1 MTKKGESLNR
11 NSPEVKITIIFVVLI
26 IVFFASLALG
36 RFYISPVDVMRV
48 LLGKLGILHN
58 EASDVF
64 QAVVLSVRLPRVIA
78 AMLVGGALSMA
89 GAASQG
95 VFRNPMV
102 SPNILGAAAGSGFG
116 AALGILFS
124 FNFLFIQISA
134 FIFGLIAV
142 LITFFGSH
150 FLAKKGDITLT
161 MILTGMVV
169 SSLFTA
175 FVSLIKYVADPN
187 SKLPTIVF
195 WLMGSLSSVTAL
207 DIYLITIPLAIG
219 FVPLILLRWKINLLA
234 FGDDEAK
241 SMGISTFSLRLVI
254 IFGTTLLTAASIS
267 ICGMI
272 GWIGLIVPHMC
283 RYIVGQN
290 YKYVIPASGLLGSV
304 FLLIVDNFARNVAAV
319 EIPLGILT
327 SLIGGP
333 FFLYLLFNNKKENF

>member
-1 MTKKGESLNR
+1 MTKYEKLLIKK
-11 NSPEVKITIIFVVLI
+11 SPRAKISIILVALV
-26 IVFFASLALG
+26 IVFFSSLVLG
-36 RFYISPVDVMRV
+36 RFFISPLDVAKV
-48 LLGKLGILHN
+48 LLNKLGILN
-58 EASDVF
+58 IEVNKVF
-64 QAVVLSVRLPRVIA
+64 QTVVLLVRLPRITA

-116 AALGILFS
+116 AALAILLS
-124 FNFLFIQISA
+124 CNFVLIQISA
-134 FIFGLIAV
+134 FAFGLLAV
-142 LITFFGSH
+142 LITFCGSQL
-150 FLAKKGDITLT
+150 LARKGNITLT

-175 FVSLIKYVADPN
+175 FISLTKYMADPD
-187 SKLPTIVF
+187 SKLPAITF

-207 DIYLITIPLAIG
+207 DIYLIIIPLTIG
-219 FVPLILLRWKINLLA
+219 FVPLVLLSWKINLLA

-241 SMGISTFSLRLVI
+241 SMGIPTSTLRMVI

-272 GWIGLIVPHMC
+272 GWVGLIVPHMC

-290 YKYVIPASGLLGSV
+290 YKYVIPASALLGSV
-304 FLLIVDNFARNVAAV
+304 FLLIVDNFARNIASV

-333 FFLYLLFNNKKENF
+333 FFLYLLFKNKKENF